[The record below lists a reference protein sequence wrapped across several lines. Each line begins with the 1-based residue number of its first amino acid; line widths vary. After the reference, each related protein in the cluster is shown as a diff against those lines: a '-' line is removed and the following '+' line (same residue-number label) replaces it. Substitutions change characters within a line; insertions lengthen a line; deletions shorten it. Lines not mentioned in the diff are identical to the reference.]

1 MGLAAFFRPGHD
13 DDARKSQRFKV
24 FLPVQ
29 ISCAETNLNG
39 YFVDVSNAGA
49 RLRARITPVVRE
61 KVQVEWEGKLLS
73 GTVAWVKKDLFGLTF
88 ERPLTNNQLLAMI
101 AG

>member
-13 DDARKSQRFKV
+13 DDARKSRRFKV
-24 FLPVQ
+24 FLPVK
-29 ISCAETNLNG
+29 IACAETILQG

-49 RLRARITPVVRE
+49 RLRARVMPVVQE
-61 KVQVEWEGKLLS
+61 KVEIEWEGKLLC

-88 ERPLTNNQLLAMI
+88 ERPLSNNQLLAMI